1 MLYPAWAALSTDE
14 QFAFAARGTGP
25 QHGGLGHALS
35 HIRAARTAAGQSHS
49 HPTLSKAWKAI
60 DSKPANPAGFVE
72 CLEDYIGMACNVD
85 ALTESIDR
93 AQHAIRLAQCHPAY
107 AKPAKPTPAKVATPR
122 PLDHGG
128 GMAPVA
134 PPPLVSTRAHRR
146 SIEAVTE
153 PGPFRPCPELVRI
166 LAPALEPCR
175 HFAGACRGIARWDPV
190 RGHVPRGFTGAFG
203 NLGDIELVLVVAEPG
218 DPFHDE
224 HYDSQSSPAEH
235 IERIATFSFHALETS
250 DQFCVNFRRILKHCW
265 PDLSLYEQMRRTWK
279 AESYLCSAPRES
291 GPVPRQ
297 SWSVC
302 GHDYLARQ
310 LSLLAD
316 RAIVVC
322 GGKAR
327 DRVGALGFTQFF
339 SVPAIAPPEGNKPH
353 ARAAHRN
360 IPEYVAKCNAKR
372 VRH

>member
-25 QHGGLGHALS
+25 QHGGLGHARS

-93 AQHAIRLAQCHPAY
+93 APHAIRLAQCHPAY

-122 PLDHGG
+122 PLDQGG

-134 PPPLVSTRAHRR
+134 RPPLVSTRAHRR

-153 PGPFRPCPELVRI
+153 PGPFRPCPDLVRI

-175 HFAGACRGIARWDPV
+175 HFAGVSGGLLDGIRFVGTCRVG
-190 RGHVPRGFTGAFG
+190 
-203 NLGDIELVLVVAEPG
+203 LPG
-218 DPFHDE
+218 LSETSATSSLYSWLP
-224 HYDSQSSPAEH
+224 SPA
-235 IERIATFSFHALETS
+235 IRSMTS
-250 DQFCVNFRRILKHCW
+250 ITTRKAHPWSTSRGSQRSRFMRSR
-265 PDLSLYEQMRRTWK
+265 RRT
-279 AESYLCSAPRES
+279 SSA
-291 GPVPRQ
+291 
-297 SWSVC
+297 
-302 GHDYLARQ
+302 
-310 LSLLAD
+310 
-316 RAIVVC
+316 
-322 GGKAR
+322 
-327 DRVGALGFTQFF
+327 
-339 SVPAIAPPEGNKPH
+339 
-353 ARAAHRN
+353 
-360 IPEYVAKCNAKR
+360 
-372 VRH
+372 